1 LGGRSKKEV
10 LAVGE
15 RRTSVIERILRRV
28 ENRVEE
34 WRERDKA
41 LKGETEANR
50 DAMWAEAAERER
62 LLAEAIGEET
72 GRGFAEGLAKQGR
85 VVFVMHSEEA
95 TRAVETFA
103 RERDRL
109 VRVVPGGGSHMAA
122 TGVKGTWLVF
132 ETSG

>member
-28 ENRVEE
+28 EDRVEE

-50 DAMWAEAAERER
+50 DAMWAEAPR
-62 LLAEAIGEET
+62 
-72 GRGFAEGLAKQGR
+72 GRGFSPK
-85 VVFVMHSEEA
+85 
-95 TRAVETFA
+95 
-103 RERDRL
+103 
-109 VRVVPGGGSHMAA
+109 P
-122 TGVKGTWLVF
+122 
-132 ETSG
+132 